1 MSLFRRIIPGLLYR
15 YLGRLRF
22 PALFV
27 LTTAVLLGD
36 LVVPDAIPLADEI
49 LLALASLFLGRLRR
63 RKEEE
68 GGPEGIP

>member
-27 LTTAVLLGD
+27 LTTVVLLGD
-36 LVVPDAIPLADEI
+36 LAIPDFIPLADEI
-49 LLALASLFLGRLRR
+49 LLALTTLFLGRLKK

-68 GGPEGIP
+68 PQETP